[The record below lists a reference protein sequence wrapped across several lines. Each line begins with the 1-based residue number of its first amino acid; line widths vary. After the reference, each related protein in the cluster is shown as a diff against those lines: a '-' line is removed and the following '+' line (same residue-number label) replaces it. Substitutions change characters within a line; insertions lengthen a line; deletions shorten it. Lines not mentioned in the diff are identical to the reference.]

1 MILKYPFLAAA
12 WFLSWVSLGVK
23 NTILY
28 PWCRQEAKLE
38 EEAGRG
44 RGLSYLVLWAEQ
56 YRLRVPA
63 WEGTGQDLQVEI
75 FQGCV
80 SVFIFYG
87 TGSIIA
93 KKLYFRIQLRIL
105 RFRMSQFAKNIDFV

>member
-1 MILKYPFLAAA
+1 MVNRLLGCKLSLIIL
-12 WFLSWVSLGVK
+12 
-23 NTILY
+23 N

-75 FQGCV
+75 
-80 SVFIFYG
+80 
-87 TGSIIA
+87 T
-93 KKLYFRIQLRIL
+93 
-105 RFRMSQFAKNIDFV
+105 